1 MDLHLW
7 PRVGDPSLVSL
18 DLDDGGGKHAL
29 HTADLHLEANLVI
42 WKMLYSVFLNK
53 IVLIDKLCS
62 KTKAQSMRI
71 SVTRH

>member
-42 WKMLYSVFLNK
+42 WKMLYLVFLNE
-53 IVLIDKLCS
+53 IFLNYAARPKLR
-62 KTKAQSMRI
+62 A
-71 SVTRH
+71 